1 MLPENQ
7 IVAIKA
13 ADVCKHRGKFVR
25 VKLRL
30 IADEDADAVG
40 ICVAQ
45 RRDLGHIF
53 FGVGDGDAEAG
64 KMPVCKRVGHMIR
77 EAEQLCAARDR
88 ALHVVA
94 RGVNGVVGK
103 VGVRVIVCVHDF
115 SLNFKYGVK
124 AERERIFVCVAA

>member
-1 MLPENQ
+1 MGNFTKRSGIYLLA
-7 IVAIKA
+7 VLLA
-13 ADVCKHRGKFVR
+13 VCTLFS
-25 VKLRL
+25 LAL
-30 IADEDADAVG
+30 IAGAEEADAVG

-53 FGVGDGDAEAG
+53 FGVCDGDAEAG
-64 KMPVCKRVGHMIR
+64 KMPVCKRVGHMVG
-77 EAEQLCAARDR
+77 EAEQLCPARQC
-88 ALHVVA
+88 ALHIVV